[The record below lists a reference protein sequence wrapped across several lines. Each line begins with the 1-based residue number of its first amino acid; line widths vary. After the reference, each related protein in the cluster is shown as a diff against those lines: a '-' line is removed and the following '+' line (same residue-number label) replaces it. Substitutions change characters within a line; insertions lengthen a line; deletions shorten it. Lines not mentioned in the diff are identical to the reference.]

1 MKTTKKRPILN
12 EAFKQFQRLPE
23 WPIKRAH
30 EANPHSEKANEA
42 NRLLTLQ
49 PSNGGGLSPLGKF
62 QLLVP
67 DTRTGKIK

>member
-1 MKTTKKRPILN
+1 MKTTRKRPILN

-30 EANPHSEKANEA
+30 EANPHSEKAKGA
-42 NRLLTLQ
+42 NRLTLQ
-49 PSNGGGLSPLGKF
+49 PSNGGGASPLRKF